1 MTDPQHSSVYV
12 DPQNENESSR
22 FVRNLRSNVE
32 SDLIEI
38 TEDKLENILLKHIK
52 QLNIKDSWVSPLSLL
67 VAVAVAKTTA
77 SFNYALGLKAAVW
90 EAIFVLV
97 GVGSVC
103 WLARNSYL
111 IASNWNKSTLDSLM
125 NRIKDSQ
132 DGGES

>member
-52 QLNIKDSWVSPLSLL
+52 QLNIKDSWVSPLSLF
-67 VAVAVAKTTA
+67 VAVAAAKTTA
-77 SFNYALGLKAAVW
+77 TFNDALGLKAAVW

-103 WLARNSYL
+103 WLARNLYL